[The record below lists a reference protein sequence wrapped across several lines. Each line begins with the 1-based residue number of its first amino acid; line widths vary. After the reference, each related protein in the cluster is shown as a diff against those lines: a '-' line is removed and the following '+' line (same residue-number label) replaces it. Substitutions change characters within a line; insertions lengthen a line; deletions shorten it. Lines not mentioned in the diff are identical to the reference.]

1 MADTFASLKKLDFPH
16 APHVAVKQLESCLRG
31 DGTNDASI
39 PGLGPSKEELVE
51 KLVEEHVFYKKTTRS
66 GHTKVTISMN
76 FTRAN

>member
-1 MADTFASLKKLDFPH
+1 MTDALASLKKLHVDFPH

-31 DGTNDASI
+31 DGNNDTTI

-66 GHTKVTISMN
+66 GHIKV
-76 FTRAN
+76 R